1 MHQSDYVPYKYNP
14 LNLYYMYL
22 QTNFSTQISGNPV
35 ATPKSSDK
43 RDDFEEESWNR
54 KRKWQ

>member
-1 MHQSDYVPYKYNP
+1 
-14 LNLYYMYL
+14 MYL

-43 RDDFEEESWNR
+43 RDDLEEESWNR

>member
-1 MHQSDYVPYKYNP
+1 
-14 LNLYYMYL
+14 MYL

-43 RDDFEEESWNR
+43 RDDLAEGKLE
-54 KRKWQ
+54 